1 VEQSLTRGGV
11 LHNAFPNLEV
21 VTASGRESPPVPRS
35 RRLVDLF
42 EDLRHQSRRLAVVI
56 DEAGQPLG
64 MVTL

>member
-1 VEQSLTRGGV
+1 M
-11 LHNAFPNLEV
+11 
-21 VTASGRESPPVPRS
+21 PRS

-64 MVTL
+64 MVTPEDLLVKLLGENLETVA